1 MRSENL
7 ISKKDVLSR
16 MGISYSQLYRWK
28 RRGLIPESWFVR
40 RSTFTGQ
47 ETYFP
52 KDKILSRITQIKTLK
67 KTPAL
72 EELADIIL
80 SPRGESAP
88 ITYNDLQT
96 MGWADALLLDI
107 LQITPQTQKILSADE
122 VLCLGVLRRLKPHAN
137 RDELALAHDL
147 LREHFARQ
155 RLGYSTPNHVLH
167 FIRKRL
173 SGGAVSAEV
182 TLVIMANEGA
192 LFDTGTQVVATID
205 LETIQQGLELDLAA
219 ISREGRPHPSG
230 HDGGVDSTLPWGGTH
245 V

>member
-1 MRSENL
+1 MPSENL

-16 MGISYSQLYRWK
+16 TGISYSQLYRWK

-40 RSTFTGQ
+40 QSTFTGQ

-52 KDKILSRITQIKTLK
+52 RDKILPRITQIKTLK
-67 KTPAL
+67 KTHAL

-80 SPRGESAP
+80 SPRGGILP
-88 ITYNDLQT
+88 ITSDDLRII
-96 MGWADALLLDI
+96 GWADASLLSI
-107 LQITPQTQKILSADE
+107 LQIDPDTEQVLTPDE
-122 VLCLGVLRRLKPHAN
+122 ILCLGVLRRLKPHAN
-137 RDELALAHDL
+137 RDELTLAHDL
-147 LREHFARQ
+147 LRERFARQ
-155 RLGYSTPNHVLH
+155 RLGYITSNQVLY

-182 TLVIMANEGA
+182 TLVVMANEGA

-219 ISREGRPHPSG
+219 TSREGRPHPSG
-230 HDGGVDSTLPWGGTH
+230 HDSGVDNTHSGGGTH